1 MQLSGMRLSGL
12 SLLLAASAGFAAPAS
27 DARLADAVMNRD
39 KAAVRALL
47 TQKADVNQAQADG
60 TTALHWAVRWDDVE
74 SADLLLRAGAN
85 VKAVNRFGLRPLALA
100 CTNGSAAMI
109 ERLLKAGDDANAAI
123 SPDGDTALQMAART
137 GKVDAIRVLLD
148 HGAQVNQTNP
158 RGQTA
163 LMWAV
168 SEKNA
173 DAAKLLISRGANVNA
188 KTNPLPPPRPLD
200 LIFSAPTP
208 AGGMTALLF
217 AARQGD
223 LASVKV
229 LLDGGADINLVSADG
244 SSALLVA
251 IVNEHNELADFL
263 LDKGADPNLADSRG
277 RAALY
282 AAIDMRNLEWS
293 TRPAPPGKDKV
304 DGLQVIQSL
313 LAHGANPNARLTGKI
328 PLRGQPSFDGRWA
341 NQVGATPFWR
351 AAQSDDVT
359 VMRMLLDNKADPT
372 IASKDGTTPLMMA
385 AGVGWS
391 DGQSHGATAD
401 APEAIQV
408 CLEHGADVNAVNAD
422 GNTALHGASFRGA
435 ANVVELLVAKGAR
448 MDLKNKDG
456 RMPINMAEGMHIGPG
471 GWVEHEEIVAL
482 FRKLMAATKTTA
494 QASPKE

>member
-1 MQLSGMRLSGL
+1 MRTCG
-12 SLLLAASAGFAAPAS
+12 LLLFVMVNVGLAGDS
-27 DARLADAVMNRD
+27 RLADAVMNRD
-39 KAAVRALL
+39 SAAVRTLL
-47 TQKADVNQAQADG
+47 LHKADVNDAQADG
-60 TTALHWAVRWDDVE
+60 TTALHWAARWDDLE
-74 SADLLLRAGAN
+74 SAGLLLKAGAN

-100 CTNGSAAMI
+100 CTNGSAPMI
-109 ERLLKAGDDANAAI
+109 AKLLDAGEDANAAI
-123 SPDGDTALQMAART
+123 SPDGDTALLMAART
-137 GKVDAIRVLLD
+137 GKTDAIRVLLD
-148 HGAQVNQTNP
+148 RHANVNQTNP

-173 DAAKLLISRGANVNA
+173 EAAKLLMSRGADVNA

-217 AARQGD
+217 AARQND
-223 LASVKV
+223 MASAKA

-251 IVNEHNELADFL
+251 IVNEHNELAEFL
-263 LDKGADPNLADSRG
+263 LSRGADPNLADNRG

-282 AAIDMRNLEWS
+282 AAIDLRNLEWS

-304 DGLQVIQSL
+304 DGLHVIGTL
-313 LAHGANPNARLTGKI
+313 LDHGANPNAQLTGKI

-351 AAQSDDVT
+351 AAQSDDVA
-359 VMRMLLDNKADPT
+359 VMRLLLAHQADPK
-372 IASKDGTTPLMMA
+372 ISSKDGTTPLMMA

-401 APEAIQV
+401 APEAIEI
-408 CLEHGADVNAVNAD
+408 CIDRGLDVNAVNED

-448 MDLKNKDG
+448 MDIKNKEG

-482 FRKLMAATKTTA
+482 FKKLMAAATKTTA
-494 QASPKE
+494 QVQ

>member
-1 MQLSGMRLSGL
+1 
-12 SLLLAASAGFAAPAS
+12 
-27 DARLADAVMNRD
+27 
-39 KAAVRALL
+39 
-47 TQKADVNQAQADG
+47 
-60 TTALHWAVRWDDVE
+60 
-74 SADLLLRAGAN
+74 
-85 VKAVNRFGLRPLALA
+85 
-100 CTNGSAAMI
+100 
-109 ERLLKAGDDANAAI
+109 
-123 SPDGDTALQMAART
+123 MAART
-137 GKVDAIRVLLD
+137 GNVAAIRVLLD
-148 HGAQVNQTNP
+148 HGAQINQTNP

-173 DAAKLLISRGANVNA
+173 DAARLLISRGANVNA

-217 AARQGD
+217 AARQND
-223 LASVKV
+223 LESVKA

-244 SSALLVA
+244 SSAILSC
-251 IVNEHNELADFL
+251 HCQRTYELAEFL
-263 LDKGADPNLADSRG
+263 LTKGADPNLADNRG

-293 TRPAPPGKDKV
+293 TRPAPAGKDKV
-304 DGLQVIQSL
+304 DGLDVIQAL
-313 LAHGANPNARLTGKI
+313 LSRGANPNAQLTGKI

-351 AAQSDDVT
+351 AAQSDDVA
-359 VMRMLLDNKADPT
+359 VMRMLLDSKADPA
-372 IASKDGTTPLMMA
+372 IASKDGTTPLMVA

-401 APEAIQV
+401 APEAIRI
-408 CLEHGADVNAVNAD
+408 CLEHGADVNAVNAE

-435 ANVVELLVAKGAR
+435 ANVVELLVEKGAR
-448 MDLKNKDG
+448 MDLKNKEG

-482 FRKLMAATKTTA
+482 FRKLMAAATKTTA
-494 QASPKE
+494 QAN

>member
-1 MQLSGMRLSGL
+1 MRLCGF
-12 SLLLAASAGFAAPAS
+12 LLLIAATAGFAAAPE
-27 DARLADAVMNRD
+27 ARLADAEMNRD
-39 KAAVRALL
+39 TVTVRALL
-47 TQKADVNQAQADG
+47 TRKVDVNQAQPDG
-60 TTALHWAVRWDDVE
+60 TTALHWAARWDDVD

-85 VKAVNRFGLRPLALA
+85 VEAVNRFGLRPLALA

-109 ERLLKAGDDANAAI
+109 ERLLKAGGDANAI
-123 SPDGDTALQMAART
+123 LTPDGDTALQMAART

-168 SEKNA
+168 SEGNA
-173 DAAKLLISRGANVNA
+173 DAAKLLIGRSANVNA

-217 AARQGD
+217 AARQND
-223 LASVKV
+223 LASVKA
-229 LLDGGADINLVSADG
+229 LLDGGADVNLVSADG
-244 SSALLVA
+244 SSGLLVA
-251 IVNEHNELADFL
+251 IVNEHNELAEFL
-263 LDKGADPNLADSRG
+263 LDHGAGPNLADNRG

-293 TRPAPPGKDKV
+293 TRPAPAGKDKV
-304 DGLQVIQSL
+304 DGLHVIQAL
-313 LAHGANPNARLTGKI
+313 LAHGANPNARLTAKI

-351 AAQSDDVT
+351 AAQSDDVA
-359 VMRMLLDNKADPT
+359 VMRLLIANKADPA
-372 IASKDGTTPLMMA
+372 IASKDGTTPLMVA

-391 DGQSHGATAD
+391 DGQSHGSMAD
-401 APEAIQV
+401 APEAIQI
-408 CLEHGADVNAVNAD
+408 CLEHGADVNAVNAE

-448 MDLKNKDG
+448 MDAKNKDG

-471 GWVEHEEIVAL
+471 GWVEHEDIVAL
-482 FRKLMAATKTTA
+482 FRKLMAAATKTTA
-494 QASPKE
+494 EAK